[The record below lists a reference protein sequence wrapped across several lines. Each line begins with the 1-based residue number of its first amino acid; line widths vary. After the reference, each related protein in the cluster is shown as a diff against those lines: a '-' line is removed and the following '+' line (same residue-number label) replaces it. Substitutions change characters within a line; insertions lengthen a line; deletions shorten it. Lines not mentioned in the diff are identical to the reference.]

1 MEDFVDTYTPEG
13 NMRGYGDWKNAVKTN
28 INQARVG
35 IIGYSFIVRTHY
47 QHACLVNGIQIC
59 VDRLIGR

>member
-28 INQARVG
+28 INQARN
-35 IIGYSFIVRTHY
+35 FIRP
-47 QHACLVNGIQIC
+47 
-59 VDRLIGR
+59 